1 MGNGALIPSA
11 GVLQVPH
18 GFLLRSIH
26 ICVPDTRLGAHSQG
40 SLCWETPMVI
50 SSEMGN
56 SGKVTVDCVRPHP
69 EPWRVVTV
77 PLRPHAHNKCLPG
90 TTASRA
96 PEYSRAGAGQ
106 DPKLPH
112 VLGNSELGPISPA
125 QQLTH
130 SVLPGRV
137 YCIQKLIQSQTW

>member
-1 MGNGALIPSA
+1 MSPEKGRLETRSDFLRAVQLRNCRAGMGNGALIPSA

-96 PEYSRAGAGQ
+96 PRVFQSRSWSGPQITPCAG
-106 DPKLPH
+106 
-112 VLGNSELGPISPA
+112 
-125 QQLTH
+125 
-130 SVLPGRV
+130 
-137 YCIQKLIQSQTW
+137 